1 MFVPP
6 LPSSRNTLLSAMALA
21 PVLLLTGC
29 DDKAK
34 PVARDDARPVLVA
47 KVHYAPR
54 APARSFVGVIRPRI
68 ETDLGF
74 RVAGKV
80 ARRLVEVGETVEA
93 GQPVAVLDELDLR
106 LQAEQAE
113 AERQA
118 ATGVLAQAA
127 AAEARTRELRG
138 RGWATDA
145 QMEQAR
151 ASGDEARARLRRAER
166 AVELTRNS
174 LSYARLVAD
183 ARGVVTAT
191 MVEPGQ
197 VVAAG
202 QAAIRVAR
210 ETEKEVVVS
219 LPEFLVDRAR
229 GGAAR
234 VSLWSAPDRQ
244 YVASLRE
251 MAPAADPAT
260 RTYLAK
266 YRLEGAGDD
275 VRLGMTAT
283 LTLVDPASESVARV
297 PLAAVFNQG
306 EGPSLFVV
314 NKGSGAV
321 TPRRV
326 VVASYESADALI
338 ASGVD
343 EGDEVVA
350 LGVQKI
356 DPARKVRV
364 VSALSF

>member
-1 MFVPP
+1 MFVPTFP
-6 LPSSRNTLLSAMALA
+6 RFRNALPWALALA
-21 PVLLLTGC
+21 PALLLAAC

-34 PVARDDARPVLVA
+34 PVARDDGRPVLVA

-54 APARSFVGVIRPRI
+54 APSRSFVGVIRPRI

-80 ARRLVEVGETVEA
+80 ARRLVEVGETVDA
-93 GQPVAVLDELDLR
+93 GQPVAALDELDLR

-127 AAEARTRELRG
+127 AAEARTKELRA

-145 QMEQAR
+145 QMEQSR
-151 ASGDEARARLRRAER
+151 AAGDEARARLRRAER

-174 LSYARLVAD
+174 LSYARLLAD

-191 MVEPGQ
+191 LVEPGQ

-210 ETEKEVVVS
+210 ESEKEVAVS
-219 LPEFLVDRAR
+219 LPEFLVDRAKS
-229 GGAAR
+229 GAAR

-244 YVASLRE
+244 YVATLRE

-266 YRLEGAGDD
+266 YALAGAGDD

-306 EGPSLFVV
+306 DGASLFVV
-314 NKGSGAV
+314 DKTTGAV

-326 VVASYESADALI
+326 VVAAYESTDALI

-343 EGDEVVA
+343 EGADVIA

-364 VSALSF
+364 VSALAF

>member
-1 MFVPP
+1 MSVPT
-6 LPSSRNTLLSAMALA
+6 LPSPRNTLLLAVALA
-21 PVLLLTGC
+21 PALLLAGC

-34 PVARDDARPVLVA
+34 PVAQDDARPVLIA

-54 APARSFVGVIRPRI
+54 TPARSFVGVIRPRV

-80 ARRLVEVGETVEA
+80 ARRLVEVGDTVEA
-93 GQPVAVLDELDLR
+93 GQAVAALDELDLR

-127 AAEARTRELRG
+127 AAETRTRELRA

-166 AVELTRNS
+166 SVELTRNS
-174 LSYARLVAD
+174 LSYAQLVAD

-191 MVEPGQ
+191 LVEPGQ

-210 ETEKEVVVS
+210 ESEKEAVVS

-229 GGAAR
+229 SGAAR

-244 YVASLRE
+244 YAASLRE

-306 EGPSLFVV
+306 EGLSLFVV
-314 NKGSGAV
+314 DKGTGAV

-326 VVASYESADALI
+326 VVTAYESTDALI

-343 EGDEVVA
+343 EGADVIA